1 MPKDNKVIITA
12 ALTGAVHTP
21 TMSPYLP
28 VTPREL
34 IDEAVAVH
42 AAGGAV
48 AHLHVR
54 DPETGYPTADQEV
67 YLEIAAEVKERC
79 DIVLCTTTG
88 GRLGEP
94 VEKRVRVA
102 STLRPEMAS
111 LNAGSLNFGLF
122 HIAGKHEKWDYDWEK
137 EYLDGTEDF
146 IFPNTFK
153 TIREFLTVFGQTGTK
168 PEFEIYDAGMIN
180 NVAFAIEA
188 GWVREPVYLQ
198 FVLGIL
204 GGMPADPQNLAFL
217 IETARRTIGDFEFS
231 VCAAGKNQFPICTQS
246 LIFGGHARV
255 GLEDNLYL
263 EKGVLAKSNAEQVSK
278 MIRIAR
284 ELGLEP
290 ASPEEARE
298 LLHLKGLEKVNF

>member
-1 MPKDNKVIITA
+1 ITA

-28 VTPREL
+28 ITPQQL

-42 AAGGAV
+42 EAGGAV

-54 DPETGYPTADQEV
+54 DPESGYPTADQEV
-67 YLEIAAEVKERC
+67 FREIATEVKKRC
-79 DIVLCTTTG
+79 DIILCTTTG

-94 VEKRVRVA
+94 VEKRVQVA

-122 HIAGKHEKWDYDWEK
+122 HVVDKHDKWDNDWEK
-137 EYLDGTEDF
+137 EYLEATEDF

-168 PEFEIYDAGMIN
+168 PEFEIYDVGMIN

-188 GWVREPVYLQ
+188 GWVQEPVYLQ

-204 GGMPADPQNLAFL
+204 GGMPAIPQNLGFL

-231 VCAAGKNQFPICTQS
+231 VCAAGRNQFRLCTQS
-246 LIFGGHARV
+246 LVFGGHARV

-263 EKGVLAKSNAEQVSK
+263 EKAVLAKSNAEQVKK
-278 MIRIAR
+278 MIRIVR
-284 ELGLEP
+284 ELGMEP
-290 ASPEEARE
+290 ATPNEARD
-298 LLHLKGLEKVNF
+298 LLHLKGLDKVAF